1 MEAPRGVEL
10 TGTNGRGAIYCASS
24 ATAASPDD
32 REHGHKTRNNET
44 SRPSSGSRTATRNHP
59 PSPRG
64 RDEELKICGGHGPGE
79 TPGPIPNPEAKAWHG
94 DGTAPER
101 MWESSTP
108 PHSPSQGPPVEH
120 HAPGGPSHT
129 HETRQKHAPGLGKKC
144 GSYRA
149 CHDRPAQPLL
159 MPKPPSWAST
169 PTPNR
174 PRPAPHDNT
183 KRQVTIA
190 LPRDRCEP
198 SRSRGRVMMVAGI
211 THIVYAVGCGEG
223 PHSVY

>member
-1 MEAPRGVEL
+1 MAQVRRPVPFRTRKLRPGTAMVLHPRGC
-10 TGTNGRGAIYCASS
+10 GRVARRRIH
-24 ATAASPDD
+24 
-32 REHGHKTRNNET
+32 RHKD
-44 SRPSSGSRTATRNHP
+44 
-59 PSPRG
+59 PR
-64 RDEELKICGGHGPGE
+64 
-79 TPGPIPNPEAKAWHG
+79 
-94 DGTAPER
+94 
-101 MWESSTP
+101 SSTTL
-108 PHSPSQGPPVEH
+108 
-120 HAPGGPSHT
+120 PGVPSHT

-190 LPRDRCEP
+190 LPRDQCEP
-198 SRSRGRVMMVAGI
+198 SRSRGRVMVAGI

>member
-44 SRPSSGSRTATRNHP
+44 SRPSSGSRTATRDHP

-120 HAPGGPSHT
+120 HAPGGSLLHPHPQKPT
-129 HETRQKHAPGLGKKC
+129 HAQDAC
-144 GSYRA
+144 G
-149 CHDRPAQPLL
+149 PARNPRS
-159 MPKPPSWAST
+159 PAHT
-169 PTPNR
+169 PTPDAR
-174 PRPAPHDNT
+174 PGRTTPKASRIPQPTRKHTLKTTDRTSTGDISISVVTMYDIGHTQRREWICNT
-183 KRQVTIA
+183 AR
-190 LPRDRCEP
+190 
-198 SRSRGRVMMVAGI
+198 
-211 THIVYAVGCGEG
+211 
-223 PHSVY
+223 